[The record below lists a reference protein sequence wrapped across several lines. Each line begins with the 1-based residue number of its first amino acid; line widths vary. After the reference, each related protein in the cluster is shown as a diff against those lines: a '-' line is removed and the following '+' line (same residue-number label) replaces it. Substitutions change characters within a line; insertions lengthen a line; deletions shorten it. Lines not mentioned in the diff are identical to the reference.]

1 MTDQQK
7 TEFEKMGEEKQLTLL
22 QEFAVFIM
30 ENKKWWLIPILAVMF
45 FVGLV
50 VVLSSTGLAPFVY
63 TIF

>member
-1 MTDQQK
+1 MADQQ
-7 TEFEKMGEEKQLTLL
+7 TEFEKMGQEKQLTLL
-22 QEFAVFIM
+22 QEFTIFIM
-30 ENKKWWLIPILAVMF
+30 ENKKWWLIPILVVMF

>member
-7 TEFEKMGEEKQLTLL
+7 TEFEKMGEEKRLTLL